1 MIDIRSTSVLGAL
14 YSRGLEHKNGP
25 GKFTIRS
32 GFTTTAITIDTRTYL
47 AAAGNFRMPQVH
59 LGGFRKIIFVAQ
71 YLTESCM
78 GDAAG
83 SSSQVTW
90 EFGTSR
96 AQSFIRRV
104 VAGRRATFLGA
115 GSFLAMRVERSPVR
129 LCRTRPSHYLL
140 LIPTTPFSLWRYLNF
155 SACKLRRV
163 NESPFF
169 VHTSFHCQEL
179 CRVRIHSPT

>member
-1 MIDIRSTSVLGAL
+1 MIDICSTSVLGAL

-32 GFTTTAITIDTRTYL
+32 GSTTTITFDTRTYL

-59 LGGFRKIIFVAQ
+59 LGGFRKIIFVAR

-115 GSFLAMRVERSPVR
+115 GSFLAMRVERSLVR

>member
-25 GKFTIRS
+25 GKFTIHS
-32 GFTTTAITIDTRTYL
+32 GSTTTTITIDTRTYL

-59 LGGFRKIIFVAQ
+59 LGGFRKIIFVAR

-104 VAGRRATFLGA
+104 VAGRWPCNIFR
-115 GSFLAMRVERSPVR
+115 RW
-129 LCRTRPSHYLL
+129 
-140 LIPTTPFSLWRYLNF
+140 LIPCDASRALSCAVVPYPPIAL
-155 SACKLRRV
+155 
-163 NESPFF
+163 SPAYPDHAIF
-169 VHTSFHCQEL
+169 
-179 CRVRIHSPT
+179 IMAIP